1 MFYKLVEFLNNKK
14 NFPYYFI
21 SPLIYSY
28 GNSAEQ
34 IYLISGEK
42 FLKNRKIIILNY
54 GYLTKILKYKIS
66 NKNLLSDLEI
76 NGQSQKKNKIILQI
90 LGFAIFFEFFIKRFF
105 VLYFFDF
112 FKIKIN
118 ELKRFPYLGLEKLYS
133 FNDNLNFKNVEKI
146 VLAQSKIILDQDA
159 KKKCQAMLKDYNLDS
174 KKIVT
179 LHVRDSKYK
188 DDYSK
193 RNYRNSDIN
202 NYIKLIKFLISK
214 DYIVFRLGTS
224 PCSKINFE
232 DPNFIDY
239 PELDLQSS
247 LLDLYLVEQ
256 SEFFIGTGSGPRA
269 VAEMFSIPILI
280 TNSDDFSDMPLKNM
294 DRVLFKKFFLKEN
307 NNPLSIM
314 ELLNSEYNLYD
325 PELYLNNFNLV
336 ENTSEELLS
345 AGKEFLLN
353 LSNKKF
359 ELNEQQEEFNKILK
373 KKIQYFY
380 TESDNNTFKYHIE
393 TLRYIKRC
401 KTMEGSICQSS
412 LKKRILNDGL

>member
-14 NFPYYFI
+14 NFTYYFI

-269 VAEMFSIPILI
+269 IAEMFSIPILI

-294 DRVLFKKFFLKEN
+294 DRVLFKKFFLKGN

-314 ELLNSEYNLYD
+314 KLLNSEYNLFD
-325 PELYLNNFNLV
+325 PELYLNNFILV

-401 KTMEGSICQSS
+401 KTMEGSICQFF
-412 LKKRILNDGL
+412 LKK

>member
-112 FKIKIN
+112 FKIKIS
-118 ELKRFPYLGLEKLYS
+118 EFKRFPYLGLEKLYS

-373 KKIQYFY
+373 KKIQYIY

-412 LKKRILNDGL
+412 L

>member
-112 FKIKIN
+112 FKIKIS
-118 ELKRFPYLGLEKLYS
+118 EFKRFPYLGLEKLYS

-174 KKIVT
+174 QKIVT

-412 LKKRILNDGL
+412 L

>member
-202 NYIKLIKFLISK
+202 NYIKMIKFLISK

>member
-373 KKIQYFY
+373 KKYNIFTQ
-380 TESDNNTFKYHIE
+380 KVI
-393 TLRYIKRC
+393 I
-401 KTMEGSICQSS
+401 
-412 LKKRILNDGL
+412 ILLNIISKL

>member
-34 IYLISGEK
+34 IYLVSGEK

-269 VAEMFSIPILI
+269 IAEMFSIPILI

-294 DRVLFKKFFLKEN
+294 DRVLFKKFFLKGN

-314 ELLNSEYNLYD
+314 KLLNSEYNLFD
-325 PELYLNNFNLV
+325 PELYLNNFILV

-401 KTMEGSICQSS
+401 KTMEGSICQFF
-412 LKKRILNDGL
+412 LKK